1 MNSETI
7 INFLYTNIKEIFRIY
22 DPNSNVNKKIE
33 ILENIST
40 KSYELLKM
48 GICLYYCENAKKT
61 PESLLFK
68 TANIEWW
75 IDIKDSF
82 EELYYFLS
90 KKDITI
96 ELVEDSDQDIKK
108 YKSKNTDYYSLL
120 LFSGGL
126 DSYIGALDL
135 ERNKKTSVLSHT
147 ITSNNMFGKAKNL
160 YHQSNILHNFLL
172 INTNSQ
178 FKMNTLN
185 PEAPQTRTLLFTL
198 NAIPICDYYGINKII
213 ISENGPLIVNPPF
226 SKYAIPTKTT
236 RPEVIDVF
244 NKIFK
249 QYLDFPLTIELPYKD
264 YTKAEMIASFK
275 DQEEALKQSYS
286 CFAYRGRT
294 KMCGKCYGCFVRKTS
309 MAANSII
316 ESENYEIDIFKY
328 RYFPKSTADYDKF
341 LVIED
346 LIEYCRKLMSH
357 EDFGD
362 DVEDSINS
370 ANLYDGIDFRDILL
384 KYARDIFLG
393 IRNYYEINKLD
404 FNKYILGRI
413 YKNIE
418 NIHTVEDLENRSDDL
433 KNLQKKI
440 NWE

>member
-1 MNSETI
+1 MKSETI
-7 INFLYTNIKEIFRIY
+7 INFLYVHVKEIFRIY
-22 DPNSNVNKKIE
+22 DPTTNVNKKIE
-33 ILENIST
+33 ILENVST

-61 PESLLFK
+61 PENLLFK
-68 TANIEWW
+68 TANIDWW
-75 IDIKDSF
+75 TDIKDSF

-96 ELVEDSDQDIKK
+96 EIEEDSIQDIKK
-108 YKSKNTDYYSLL
+108 YKSKNGEYNSLL

-135 ERNKKTSVLSHT
+135 ERKKKTSILSHT
-147 ITSNNMFGKAKNL
+147 ITSNNMFGKAKKL
-160 YHQSNILHNFLL
+160 YHQSNILHNFPL

-178 FKMNTLN
+178 FKTNTLI

-213 ISENGPLIVNPPF
+213 ISENGPLMVNPPF
-226 SKYAIPTKTT
+226 SKYSIPTRTT

-249 QYLDFPLTIELPYKD
+249 QYLEFPLTIELPYKG
-264 YTKAEMIASFK
+264 YTKAEMIAAFK

-294 KMCGKCYGCFVRKTS
+294 KMCGKCYGCFVRRAS

-328 RYFPKSTADYDKF
+328 KSFPKSTADYDKF

-346 LIEYCRKLMSH
+346 LIDYCRKLMFK
-357 EDFGD
+357 EDVGEA
-362 DVEDSINS
+362 VEDSIKN
-370 ANLYDGIDFRDILL
+370 ANLYDEIDFWDILL
-384 KYARDIFLG
+384 NFAKDIFLG
-393 IRNYYEINKLD
+393 IRNYYKINKLD
-404 FNKYILGRI
+404 FKKYILGQK
-413 YKNIE
+413 YKHIE
-418 NIHTVEDLENRSDDL
+418 NIHLVTELEKRTEEL
-433 KNLQKKI
+433 KSLQV
-440 NWE
+440 